1 MSSGEVSIIEKSRPL
16 KDNEFVFYDQVVI
29 RDEILWEL
37 FDYISS
43 ISNIKITKMD
53 NENIISRRSSFNNA
67 IALRIDMKD
76 AGSDEPF

>member
-1 MSSGEVSIIEKSRPL
+1 MREVSIIEKSRPL

-29 RDEILWEL
+29 RDEFLWEL
-37 FDYISS
+37 FDYINS

-76 AGSDEPF
+76 AGSDG

>member
-1 MSSGEVSIIEKSRPL
+1 MRHDEISIIEKSRPL

-29 RDEILWEL
+29 KDEILWQL

-43 ISNIKITKMD
+43 ISNIKITEMD
-53 NENIISRRSSFNNA
+53 SDSVVSGRGTFKHP